1 MAKCYNAFLVFH
13 DWRDAFEALDGDSCK
28 AILLAMFDYSVSGIE
43 PPEFDDPAAKM
54 AARFI
59 FPAMERRAR
68 DAENGRKGG
77 NKRVENAS
85 AKSTVEKPVDNGVDN
100 ATFYGGTTPL
110 EPPLNP
116 PSTLNKTRQD
126 KDKTET
132 TENKT
137 IQDEDET
144 KQTDV
149 SSVIG
154 LAIEVC
160 DWLEVPTGVS
170 TKTHQLI
177 QNYGYTN
184 DDYRKLF
191 EMANESDFL
200 RGGGDRGWM
209 ATFDWL
215 IEHMDE
221 VMSGK
226 YRTWKKPPESG
237 RSKNTDISGSSFE
250 VGDFWETALKRSYG
264 DNYREVMK
272 IYEETTGD
280 NK

>member
-85 AKSTVEKPVDNGVDN
+85 AKSTVEKPVDNNVDN

-110 EPPLNP
+110 EPPFNP

-132 TENKT
+132 KQDINK
-137 IQDEDET
+137 IRQDEDKT
-144 KQTDV
+144 MDV
-149 SSVIG
+149 SSVVG
-154 LAIEVC
+154 QAIEIC
-160 DWLEVPTGVS
+160 DWLDIPSGIS
-170 TKTHQLI
+170 SKTSQLI
-177 QNYGYTN
+177 MSSGYTI
-184 DDYRKLF
+184 DDYRRLF
-191 EMANESDFL
+191 ETANECEFL
-200 RGGGDRGWM
+200 RGGGDRGWK
-209 ATFDWL
+209 ASFDWL

-221 VMSGK
+221 VTAGK
-226 YRTWKKPPESG
+226 YRKWQKPVDSV
-237 RSKNTDISGSSFE
+237 RDTSDSSFDTDE
-250 VGDFWETALKRSYG
+250 FFAAALRRAQENMAAING
-264 DNYREVMK
+264 GNNV
-272 IYEETTGD
+272 
-280 NK
+280 